1 MGEGSAVGLR
11 ARRKG
16 RERIESKAGGRRYA
30 SGWRNG
36 RQERRASGAAS
47 ACGLSLADW
56 PWPGREDVEIVSCS
70 SSSGLSSYH
79 VCVCMGG

>member
-11 ARRKG
+11 ARREG
-16 RERIESKAGGRRYA
+16 RERIEATKRRRYG

-56 PWPGREDVEIVSCS
+56 PWPGREEVEIVSCS